1 MPDSIE
7 EKKKQA
13 GRALTRIV
21 ESIDRRPDLLEEPK
35 FGQFSLAETL
45 ERLAK
50 WIEYAEST
58 IAAPSSNG

>member
-7 EKKKQA
+7 EKKKKA

-35 FGQFSLAETL
+35 FGQFSLAENL

-58 IAAPSSNG
+58 VAAPGSKG